1 MNHQPDEQLLQQLKT
16 GQSRAY
22 DAIFLKYY
30 KLLCVNAYFY
40 LHDEQEAKDLVQAFF
55 LEMWEKQIYMR
66 LSGDIK
72 GYLYRSIQNRC
83 LNHIKK
89 KETLEKRQEV
99 YQLTE
104 NMSSTETNEEREQTY
119 MKLDNAVG
127 ELPNQRKEALK
138 LVYLQNKKY
147 QEAADIMG
155 ISLNSL
161 KTHLKIGLKNL
172 REALN
177 LF

>member
-1 MNHQPDEQLLQQLKT
+1 MNHQPDEQLLERLKT
-16 GQSRAY
+16 GESRAY

-72 GYLYRSIQNRC
+72 GYLYRSVQNRC
-83 LNHIKK
+83 LNHLKK
-89 KETLEKRQEV
+89 RETLEKRQEV
-99 YQLTE
+99 YQVTE
-104 NMSSTETNEEREQTY
+104 NATSDTDEDIEHTY
-119 MKLDNAVG
+119 VKLDHAIG

>member
-1 MNHQPDEQLLQQLKT
+1 MNLQSDQQLLQQLKA
-16 GQSRAY
+16 GQTKAY

-40 LHDEQEAKDLVQAFF
+40 LHNEQEAKDLVQAFF
-55 LEMWEKQIYMR
+55 LEVWEKKVYLR
-66 LSGDIK
+66 LNGDIK
-72 GYLYRSIQNRC
+72 GYLYRAVQNRC
-83 LNHIKK
+83 LNYIRQQESQQKK
-89 KETLEKRQEV
+89 QDSYSLVTADITYEK
-99 YQLTE
+99 
-104 NMSSTETNEEREQTY
+104 NEEIEHTY
-119 MKLDNAVG
+119 TRLDNAME

-138 LVYLQNKKY
+138 LVYLQDKKY

-155 ISLNSL
+155 ISINSL

>member
-1 MNHQPDEQLLQQLKT
+1 MNLHSDEQLLQQLKA
-16 GQSRAY
+16 GQSKVY
-22 DAIFLKYY
+22 DIIFLKYY

-55 LEMWEKQIYMR
+55 VEIWEKKIYMR
-66 LSGDIK
+66 LNGDIK
-72 GYLYRSIQNRC
+72 GYLYRSVQNRC
-83 LNHIKK
+83 LNYIKK
-89 KETLEKRQEV
+89 KETIEKKQEV
-99 YQLTE
+99 YSLTE
-104 NMSSTETNEEREQTY
+104 NTY
-119 MKLDNAVG
+119 PEVDEDIEVTYNKLDNAIG

-147 QEAADIMG
+147 QEAAEIMG
-155 ISLNSL
+155 ISINSL

>member
-1 MNHQPDEQLLQQLKT
+1 MNHQPDEQLLQQLKA
-16 GQSRAY
+16 GQSQAY

-55 LEMWEKQIYMR
+55 LEMWEKKIYLR
-66 LSGDIK
+66 LNGDIK
-72 GYLYRSIQNRC
+72 GYLYRAVQNRC
-83 LNHIKK
+83 LNYIRKQETQQKK
-89 KETLEKRQEV
+89 QESYHLTADVTEEKDEEV
-99 YQLTE
+99 E
-104 NMSSTETNEEREQTY
+104 HTY
-119 MKLDNAVG
+119 IQLDNAIE
-127 ELPNQRKEALK
+127 ELSNQRKEALK
-138 LVYLQNKKY
+138 LVYLQDKKY

-155 ISLNSL
+155 ISINSL

>member
-1 MNHQPDEQLLQQLKT
+1 MNLHSDEQLLQQLKA
-16 GQSRAY
+16 GQAKVY
-22 DAIFLKYY
+22 DIIFLKYY

-55 LEMWEKQIYMR
+55 VEIWEKKIYMR
-66 LSGDIK
+66 LNGDIK
-72 GYLYRSIQNRC
+72 GYLYRSVQNRC
-83 LNHIKK
+83 LNYIKK
-89 KETLEKRQEV
+89 KETIEKKQEV
-99 YQLTE
+99 YSLTE
-104 NMSSTETNEEREQTY
+104 NTY
-119 MKLDNAVG
+119 PEVDEDIEVTYNKLDNAIG

-147 QEAADIMG
+147 QEAAEIMG
-155 ISLNSL
+155 ISINSL

>member
-1 MNHQPDEQLLQQLKT
+1 MNHQPDEQLLQQLKE
-16 GQSRAY
+16 GQSQAY

-40 LHDEQEAKDLVQAFF
+40 LHDEQDAKDLVQAFF
-55 LEMWEKQIYMR
+55 LEMWERQIYMR
-66 LSGDIK
+66 LNGDIK
-72 GYLYRSIQNRC
+72 GYLYRSVQNRC
-83 LNHIKK
+83 LNHIKR
-89 KETLEKRQEV
+89 KETLEKRQEA
-99 YQLTE
+99 YHLPE
-104 NMSSTETNEEREQTY
+104 HALCETDEDMEHTY
-119 MKLDNAVG
+119 VKLDHALG
-127 ELPNQRKEALK
+127 RLPNQRKEALK

-147 QEAADIMG
+147 QDAADIMG
-155 ISLNSL
+155 ISINSL